1 MNLAMQLTLDGLVRA
16 LKYKAGDLAEKVE
29 RRYPSQGDNA
39 VATVSM
45 RPVREWR
52 QVLGEDCHD
61 SRGR

>member
-1 MNLAMQLTLDGLVRA
+1 MNLAMELTLDGLVRA
-16 LKYKAGDLAEKVE
+16 LKYKAGDLAQTAQ
-29 RRYPSQGDNA
+29 RRYPSRGDNA

-52 QVLGEDCHD
+52 QVSGEDCHD